1 MGGVSPVLP
10 SCLRKGMDPPQG
22 THVPGLGGQSLNVPK
37 LKSLKSGSGS
47 GQCGAQKVRVDCS
60 WKERLQPGCKRQ

>member
-1 MGGVSPVLP
+1 
-10 SCLRKGMDPPQG
+10 MDPPQG